1 MTMAIAKASVARKE
15 PHEGRLEDRQHASTC
30 SRMCRALGMG
40 RLRLLKAQQ
49 APAEHEEVRQC
60 ARDHKPMPVLGQAA
74 VAHLGEA
81 EDAFD
86 HADRMLDPG
95 AHAGL
100 PPIRRSGGAGPRAP
114 MGEVARVGR
123 AHAEHRGLAGV
134 TSTEWMS
141 LLWLSTPKCPFMP
154 KYHCRPFC
162 V

>member
-95 AHAGL
+95 ARTRDFH
-100 PPIRRSGGAGPRAP
+100 RF
-114 MGEVARVGR
+114 VARAARVLARRWVKSR
-123 AHAEHRGLAGV
+123 AWGAH
-134 TSTEWMS
+134 T
-141 LLWLSTPKCPFMP
+141 LSTAAWPA
-154 KYHCRPFC
+154 
-162 V
+162 